1 MRTAALAL
9 TVFASASFAH
19 AQDWPVRPVTMVVP
33 YAAGGP
39 NDSQARI
46 LAARL
51 GELLRQQVIIENVGG
66 AGGMTG
72 ANRVAKAAPDGY
84 TLLLSGLAVLGQI
97 PTLYKKPL
105 YNAVTDFEPV
115 ALIAESARILIT
127 RKDLPANT
135 LGEFI
140 AYAKVNQDH
149 MQYASAGAGS
159 GSHVCAILLDT
170 LIGTHMAHVP
180 YRGTGPAMQDLLAGR
195 IDFTCEQ
202 ISTAYPQIQSGAVK
216 ALATLASERAPALPD
231 LPTAQEQGVDLDC
244 SVWIALSF
252 PKGTADAIVRRLAD
266 MASEA
271 VDTPSV
277 RARFENLGISVV
289 APQRRTPEYLARF
302 VPSEI
307 KKWAGPIKASG
318 VHAD

>member
-1 MRTAALAL
+1 MKTAALAF
-9 TVFASASFAH
+9 TIFASAACAH

-51 GELLRQQVIIENVGG
+51 GELLHQQVIIENVGG

-97 PTLYKKPL
+97 PTLYRKPL

-140 AYAKVNQDH
+140 AYAKANQDH

-195 IDFTCEQ
+195 VDFTCEQ

>member
-1 MRTAALAL
+1 MKTLALA
-9 TVFASASFAH
+9 VAIVASASLAH
-19 AQDWPVRPVTMVVP
+19 AQDWPVRPVTFVVP

-51 GELLRQQVIIENVGG
+51 GELLHQQIVVENVGG

-115 ALIAESARILIT
+115 ALIAESPRILIT

-140 AYAKVNQDH
+140 AYAKANQDH

-216 ALATLASERAPALPD
+216 ALATLASERPPALPD

-266 MASEA
+266 AASEA

-277 RARFENLGISVV
+277 RARFENLGVSVV
-289 APQRRTPEYLARF
+289 ASQRRTPEYFARF

>member
-1 MRTAALAL
+1 MKSLALA
-9 TVFASASFAH
+9 VAIVVSASLAQ
-19 AQDWPVRPVTMVVP
+19 AQDWPVRPVTFVVP

-51 GELLRQQVIIENVGG
+51 GELLHQQIVVENVGG

-115 ALIAESARILIT
+115 ALIAESPRILIT

-140 AYAKVNQDH
+140 AYAKANQDH

-170 LIGTHMAHVP
+170 LIGTQMAHVP

-216 ALATLASERAPALPD
+216 ALATLASERPPALPD

-266 MASEA
+266 VASEA
-271 VDTPSV
+271 VDTPAV
-277 RARFENLGISVV
+277 RTRFENLGVSVV

-302 VPSEI
+302 VASEI

>member
-1 MRTAALAL
+1 M
-9 TVFASASFAH
+9 
-19 AQDWPVRPVTMVVP
+19 
-33 YAAGGP
+33 
-39 NDSQARI
+39 I
-46 LAARL
+46 LSCPRH
-51 GELLRQQVIIENVGG
+51 I
-66 AGGMTG
+66 
-72 ANRVAKAAPDGY
+72 
-84 TLLLSGLAVLGQI
+84 
-97 PTLYKKPL
+97 
-105 YNAVTDFEPV
+105 
-115 ALIAESARILIT
+115 
-127 RKDLPANT
+127 
-135 LGEFI
+135 
-140 AYAKVNQDH
+140 
-149 MQYASAGAGS
+149 
-159 GSHVCAILLDT
+159 
-170 LIGTHMAHVP
+170 
-180 YRGTGPAMQDLLAGR
+180 AGR

-318 VHAD
+318 VTAD